1 MSQIVY
7 VVYLVDRHLSDSEDV
22 PSNSMFVARLRSP
35 GEAENYKSRLMR
47 QARPHEF
54 FIVRQEVI
62 PSPTDKTL
70 KFYDIKTTVTK
81 NSQRN
86 D

>member
-7 VVYLVDRHLSDSEDV
+7 VVYLVDKHLNDDEPV
-22 PSNSMFVARLRSP
+22 PSNSMFVARLRSA

-54 FIVRQEVI
+54 FIVRREVI
-62 PSPTDKTL
+62 PSPTDRTL
-70 KFYDIKTTVTK
+70 KFYDITTKVTK
-81 NSQRN
+81 NSPL
-86 D
+86 